1 MALIFIHWA
10 GSSSQLNSII
20 HQGFF
25 FFFQRRGKKK
35 RGFLTAVSDHCLYLC
50 LTVAW
55 TLLGQGGL
63 HNEMPQGQNQTFLCQ
78 CGRTISTGPWE
89 PSSNISSWMGLPFRW
104 SERRE
109 IFLQHVIGQYTGK
122 CFCSPYS
129 TPRSEGQITIS
140 PV

>member
-25 FFFQRRGKKK
+25 L
-35 RGFLTAVSDHCLYLC
+35 FLSKEGLKEKGISNSCFRSLLILC

-63 HNEMPQGQNQTFLCQ
+63 HNEMPQGQNQTFLC
-78 CGRTISTGPWE
+78 
-89 PSSNISSWMGLPFRW
+89 
-104 SERRE
+104 
-109 IFLQHVIGQYTGK
+109 
-122 CFCSPYS
+122 
-129 TPRSEGQITIS
+129 
-140 PV
+140 